1 MDAARGRHCHWTCGR
16 RCRPVSSRCAPDH
29 RGASRL
35 RGARQSKG
43 HSDQRLHRS
52 NTGRDRRRLQSNDAG
67 EAPARAARDDR
78 RGAARAARALP
89 RFAGDHDRSARCD
102 GGGSER
108 PGRRTASRDRADRRG
123 AAYLLR
129 PAPREVH
136 DRRHHD
142 AARSGDALRH
152 LRGRRSEFAPG
163 GERRGRGRL
172 STALRRGDRLR
183 HGAFRVRRLRT
194 RVGRRRARFRRQDP
208 PRREALSGRDGAQCR
223 ADLGPGRHR
232 RRRARA
238 RHAAAAAASPRTVL
252 GGARPGVLRLPRG
265 AEAARER
272 GEFEDPALSGADP
285 PRTRAVRVRT
295 VMGGR
300 GALALL
306 LGLAGWVACAARPL
320 SVHAAEAG
328 VSYST
333 WIVSGDTV
341 MLRFVL
347 PAAEANR
354 LAGSAIP
361 VLTVSKLGDYLLEH
375 TAVTA
380 SGRDCPAIDQGYDL
394 GRVAPVRVGA
404 ELYGFEIVF
413 RCSAPIRSL
422 VLENRALFDRVPGH
436 VDFARI
442 EAGRRFT
449 DQLFTAGRQRVRIPN
464 ISDAPAASLGAYVRL
479 GIGHVLRD
487 AGRLCFL
494 TVALLVVMHRPRR
507 ILLIIA
513 GLVGGYAVA
522 LAADAGGL
530 VVSNRAL
537 IEAFIGCLIA

>member
-1 MDAARGRHCHWTCGR
+1 
-16 RCRPVSSRCAPDH
+16 
-29 RGASRL
+29 
-35 RGARQSKG
+35 
-43 HSDQRLHRS
+43 
-52 NTGRDRRRLQSNDAG
+52 
-67 EAPARAARDDR
+67 
-78 RGAARAARALP
+78 
-89 RFAGDHDRSARCD
+89 
-102 GGGSER
+102 
-108 PGRRTASRDRADRRG
+108 
-123 AAYLLR
+123 
-129 PAPREVH
+129 
-136 DRRHHD
+136 
-142 AARSGDALRH
+142 
-152 LRGRRSEFAPG
+152 
-163 GERRGRGRL
+163 
-172 STALRRGDRLR
+172 
-183 HGAFRVRRLRT
+183 
-194 RVGRRRARFRRQDP
+194 
-208 PRREALSGRDGAQCR
+208 
-223 ADLGPGRHR
+223 
-232 RRRARA
+232 
-238 RHAAAAAASPRTVL
+238 
-252 GGARPGVLRLPRG
+252 
-265 AEAARER
+265 
-272 GEFEDPALSGADP
+272 
-285 PRTRAVRVRT
+285 
-295 VMGGR
+295 MGGR

-394 GRVAPVRVGA
+394 GRVDPVRVGA

-537 IEAFIGCLIA
+537 IEAFIGCLIALYALAAIAPQLARPVIATRGWPLLLLALAIVAAGLRAAGPALLLAGGGLLSAGFLAAIRRPGARTPGAGASAGILLALPAVIFGFLDGFTLQSLLAPLELAFSSRVRMAIGYDLGALLAEAGIFAIAAGAVALASGFMRAGGFGRADGVMRSSGLMRSSDLMRPGDLLAGLAVQTAATRRTLLEVLTAAILAGLGTFWLVTRLHT